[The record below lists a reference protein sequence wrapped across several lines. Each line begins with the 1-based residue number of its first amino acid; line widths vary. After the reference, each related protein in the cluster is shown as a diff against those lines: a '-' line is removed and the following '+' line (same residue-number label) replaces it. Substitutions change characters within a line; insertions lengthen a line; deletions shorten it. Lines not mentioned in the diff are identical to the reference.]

1 MRPRRSPCWSPWQVW
16 MSILRQGRGW
26 TTAQGSV
33 LTTPMPTR
41 RLRRDPCCRGDHRTA
56 TLPRRADKRRETR
69 GQCSHAAAPTF
80 VGIRT
85 NLSTRQRPQ
94 IVRQRFRIESAY
106 AADKHRNHRDV
117 SREQLADLRPD
128 PVVRISEASMSRG
141 IGRRQPVRPETTTPT
156 FALDSADAST
166 VSKTAPSGMLSTS
179 WKTRSSNFAR
189 KWSRSR
195 PA

>member
-1 MRPRRSPCWSPWQVW
+1 MHRERRVIVRPRRSSCWSPWQVW
-16 MSILRQGRGW
+16 MSILREGRGW

-41 RLRRDPCCRGDHRTA
+41 RRRRRRRDPCCRGDHRTA

-80 VGIRT
+80 VGKCT
-85 NLSTRQRPQ
+85 NLPTRQRQQ

-117 SREQLADLRPD
+117 SREQLADFRPD
-128 PVVRISEASMSRG
+128 PVARIVEASMSRG
-141 IGRRQPVRPETTTPT
+141 IGRRQPVRPDDHDTD
-156 FALDSADAST
+156 L
-166 VSKTAPSGMLSTS
+166 
-179 WKTRSSNFAR
+179 RAR
-189 KWSRSR
+189 
-195 PA
+195 